1 MVNLAVERNE
11 GVVNSTGS
19 LSVNT
24 GKYTGRSPDDRFIVY
39 DDKTQN
45 TIDWGKINHQ
55 FPSDKFE
62 KLFEKMK
69 NFVEEKEL
77 FVFVG
82 FVGADPKNNVVSP
95 FFPIFAEQCIG
106 KIPRSGKR

>member
-1 MVNLAVERNE
+1 MTELLGRSTTEQFLAQLTAFGINPSKVHRNLPTDEMVAISVDRKE

-19 LSVNT
+19 LSVDT

-39 DDKTQN
+39 DDKTHD

-55 FPSDKFE
+55 FPSGKFE

-69 NFVEEKEL
+69 DFVVL
-77 FVFVG
+77 
-82 FVGADPKNNVVSP
+82 
-95 FFPIFAEQCIG
+95 
-106 KIPRSGKR
+106 

>member
-1 MVNLAVERNE
+1 MVTLAVERKE

-39 DDKTQN
+39 DDKTHD

-55 FPSDKFE
+55 FPSGKFE

-69 NFVEEKEL
+69 NFVDNKEL
-77 FVFVG
+77 FVFDG
-82 FVGADPKNNVVSP
+82 FV
-95 FFPIFAEQCIG
+95 
-106 KIPRSGKR
+106 